1 MKNIFYKKSNL
12 EINNITIVSYIVIF
26 LSAFSLFLGFE
37 IIFKIM
43 CVVLTCVVAYQI
55 YLKNKSDGKT
65 YLKDMVI
72 YYNNELYIVLV
83 NMKNIILIEGLLLIV
98 LYFLNLELIGWI
110 IIVLLIAFYELNE
123 YLKIKKFKE
132 FINNSIEKN
141 FNNKEY
147 LIYKIDRVLKIN
159 DYYRI
164 NYGDYEREYYI
175 LDEYNSLIN
184 ILNSVDK
191 GGNNEEKES
200 VNN

>member
-1 MKNIFYKKSNL
+1 MNNIFYKKSNL

-37 IIFKIM
+37 IIFEIM

-98 LYFLNLELIGWI
+98 LYFLNLELIEWI

-184 ILNSVDK
+184 ILNYMDK

>member
-1 MKNIFYKKSNL
+1 MNNIFYKKSNL
-12 EINNITIVSYIVIF
+12 EINDITIVSYIVIF

-55 YLKNKSDGKT
+55 YLKNKGDGKT

-110 IIVLLIAFYELNE
+110 IIIFYELNE

-141 FNNKEY
+141 FNNKDY

-175 LDEYNSLIN
+175 LNEYNSLIN
-184 ILNSVDK
+184 ILNNMDK

>member
-1 MKNIFYKKSNL
+1 MNNIFYKKSNL

-43 CVVLTCVVAYQI
+43 CVVLTFVVAYQI

-98 LYFLNLELIGWI
+98 LYFLNLELIGWY

-132 FINNSIEKN
+132 FINNSIDKN

-164 NYGDYEREYYI
+164 DYGDYEREYYI

-184 ILNSVDK
+184 ILNSMDK